1 MFFDERERMENMT
14 GQFKKLRLV
23 TAMVLA
29 ALMAAL
35 IPVQAGAIVPPA
47 LSAAENQAF
56 GTQGDNETSAEEE
69 ETKPAEILAEGEE
82 DRDQY
87 TKHFRMD
94 DGSFMAVQYEYPVH
108 FQNKDGEWVDYDN
121 TMKEVP
127 VESVTETEAGTDS
140 VETTAAQTESVTA
153 SGTTPA
159 ETNDSVVTQNE
170 AASQDETEAASI
182 GGDRS

>member
-69 ETKPAEILAEGEE
+69 AVSYTHLRAHET
-82 DRDQY
+82 
-87 TKHFRMD
+87 
-94 DGSFMAVQYEYPVH
+94 
-108 FQNKDGEWVDYDN
+108 
-121 TMKEVP
+121 
-127 VESVTETEAGTDS
+127 
-140 VETTAAQTESVTA
+140 
-153 SGTTPA
+153 
-159 ETNDSVVTQNE
+159 
-170 AASQDETEAASI
+170 
-182 GGDRS
+182 